1 MYIYHRFL
9 QIIKDFHPTSK
20 MSRILVQNITFF
32 GPNVRRFF
40 QNNFF
45 VKILTPIL
53 KYEARLPKIYTSLP
67 PLGGDFP
74 KYLLHCPPGTYICP
88 GIPKKS
94 VGITWDS
101 NVKCVGIHGITTEKN
116 RIQNLDSGI
125 PFPILFWDSK
135 IYVGYQKICR
145 ILKRHMR
152 VSLGVFQQ
160 RSL

>member
-40 QNNFF
+40 QNNFL

-88 GIPKKS
+88 GIPKKAS
-94 VGITWDS
+94 GF
-101 NVKCVGIHGITTEKN
+101 
-116 RIQNLDSGI
+116 LGI
-125 PFPILFWDSK
+125 PRKKASDSMGFHPKKKKGFQNWWLGFHSHSVWDSK
-135 IYVGYQKICR
+135 IDVGFQNRCR
-145 ILKRHMR
+145 IPKKYI
-152 VSLGVFQQ
+152 
-160 RSL
+160 

>member
-40 QNNFF
+40 QNNFL

-74 KYLLHCPPGTYICP
+74 KCLLHCPPGTYICP

-94 VGITWDS
+94 VGFHGIPRKKSVGFHGIPTEKKRDSKIGSWDS
-101 NVKCVGIHGITTEKN
+101 I
-116 RIQNLDSGI
+116 
-125 PFPILFWDSK
+125 PILFGIPK
-135 IYVGYQKICR
+135 
-145 ILKRHMR
+145 
-152 VSLGVFQQ
+152 
-160 RSL
+160 